1 MGKCL
6 KAGELKK
13 LLETV
18 DDNCDVVISSYNGEM
33 DEFNHMYVTSIG
45 ILDGSKKWEEN
56 DAVSF
61 MTGLSMGI
69 SDTGICK
76 SELWKDERLNDD
88 NTCYV
93 DGLKG
98 V

>member
-13 LLETV
+13 LLEAV
-18 DDNCDVVISSYNGEM
+18 DDNCDVIISAYDGQI
-33 DEFNHMYVTSIG
+33 DEFRHSYVTSIG
-45 ILDGSKKWEEN
+45 ILDGSKKFEDN

-61 MTGLSMGI
+61 MTGLNMGV
-69 SDTGICK
+69 SNTGICK
-76 SELWKDERLNDD
+76 SELYKDERLDD
-88 NTCYV
+88 DDVCYV

>member
-13 LLETV
+13 LLEAV
-18 DDNCDVVISSYNGEM
+18 DDNCDVIISAYDGQI
-33 DEFNHMYVTSIG
+33 DEFRHTYVTSIG
-45 ILDGSKKWEEN
+45 ILDGSKKFEDS
-56 DAVSF
+56 DAISF
-61 MTGLSMGI
+61 MTGLNMSV

-76 SELWKDERLNDD
+76 SGLYKDARLDD
-88 NTCYV
+88 ENVCYV
-93 DGLKG
+93 DGLKE